1 MAQLLGVL
9 EQGLIYSILALGVYI
24 TFKILDFPDMTVDS
38 SFPLGAA
45 VTALMISAGINPLW
59 TLPASLLAGAAA
71 GAVTGII
78 HVRFHVR
85 DLLSGIIVMTGLY
98 SVNLHIAGRANVQL
112 FSFQTLFKN
121 EFIAGLPSGIQPY
134 APVILMALISLVVK
148 LLMDAYLSTRSGFL
162 LRATGDNP
170 TLVASLAK
178 DSGKVKILGLAIANA
193 LVALSGCIMCQ
204 YQRYFD
210 ISMGTGTLVL
220 AVASVIVGT
229 QLLRGLRFLRATTAV
244 VLGSI
249 LYKGCVGPRAELWSV
264 PIRPET
270 GHGSVAVC
278 HHRRR
283 RSSKEGEASCLSFA
297 TSSNSIR
304 AERLTRL
311 VCLTIS
317 PFPFRRSNSS
327 ASSAPMVQRQD
338 LAAQHHLRLHSR
350 WTKGSILIGGRG
362 HHARCPNTE
371 RSPPHRPRLSG
382 PRRAAPARTMTIL
395 ENMAMADNKGK
406 PFNLHP
412 WRQPQKDAMEYYR
425 AHA

>member
-9 EQGLIYSILALGVYI
+9 EQGLIYAVLALGVYI

-45 VTALMISAGINPLW
+45 VTALMISNGVNPLL

-71 GAVTGII
+71 GALTGVI

-85 DLLSGIIVMTGLY
+85 DLLSGIIMMTGLY

-112 FSFQTLFKN
+112 FSFNTLFKN
-121 EFIAGLPSGIQPY
+121 ELVSALPASVQPY
-134 APVILMALISLVVK
+134 APVILMALVALLVK
-148 LLMDAYLSTRSGFL
+148 ALMDAYLATRSGFL

-178 DSGKVKILGLAIANA
+178 DSGRVKILGLAIANA

-220 AVASVIVGT
+220 AVASIIVGT

-249 LYKGCVGPRAELWSV
+249 LYKGCVAL
-264 PIRPET
+264 
-270 GHGSVAVC
+270 A
-278 HHRRR
+278 
-283 RSSKEGEASCLSFA
+283 LSFG
-297 TSSNSIR
+297 
-304 AERLTRL
+304 L
-311 VCLTIS
+311 S
-317 PFPFRRSNSS
+317 PF
-327 ASSAPMVQRQD
+327 D
-338 LAAQHHLRLHSR
+338 LKLVTAALLFV
-350 WTKGSILIGGRG
+350 IIVAGGHRKKAKR
-362 HHARCPNTE
+362 HA
-371 RSPPHRPRLSG
+371 
-382 PRRAAPARTMTIL
+382 
-395 ENMAMADNKGK
+395 
-406 PFNLHP
+406 
-412 WRQPQKDAMEYYR
+412 
-425 AHA
+425 

>member
-45 VTALMISAGINPLW
+45 VTALMISGGINPLW

-134 APVILMALISLVVK
+134 APVILMALIALVVK

-249 LYKGCVGPRAELWSV
+249 LYKGCVAL
-264 PIRPET
+264 
-270 GHGSVAVC
+270 A
-278 HHRRR
+278 
-283 RSSKEGEASCLSFA
+283 LSFG
-297 TSSNSIR
+297 
-304 AERLTRL
+304 L
-311 VCLTIS
+311 S
-317 PFPFRRSNSS
+317 PFDLKLVFGGLLLFLVLISLKALKRYPFTF
-327 ASSAPMVQRQD
+327 
-338 LAAQHHLRLHSR
+338 LGE
-350 WTKGSILIGGRG
+350 K
-362 HHARCPNTE
+362 E
-371 RSPPHRPRLSG
+371 
-382 PRRAAPARTMTIL
+382 
-395 ENMAMADNKGK
+395 
-406 PFNLHP
+406 
-412 WRQPQKDAMEYYR
+412 
-425 AHA
+425 